1 MKTVEEISE
10 NYNSDQGLVFL
21 IHLIFQQQRK
31 SVYLRGLRNKFNNY
45 FESKYISASFCWFIL
60 C

>member
-1 MKTVEEISE
+1 MKTVEEMNE

-45 FESKYISASFCWFIL
+45 F
-60 C
+60 